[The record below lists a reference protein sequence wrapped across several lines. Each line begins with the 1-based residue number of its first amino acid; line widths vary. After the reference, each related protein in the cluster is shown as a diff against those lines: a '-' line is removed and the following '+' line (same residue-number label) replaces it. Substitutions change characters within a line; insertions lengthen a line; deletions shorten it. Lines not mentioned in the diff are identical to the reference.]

1 MYGYGVSLQVG
12 LGVAIPLL
20 DEEMARFTGVKDEDI
35 VAPIVD
41 YSRNYPYS
49 EGGPLGQVNYQELKS
64 GQITVNGK
72 EVPTGSLSS
81 YPKAR
86 EIAKIL
92 KDWIGTGHFLLSEP
106 AQLLPS
112 ADSGL
117 TFKPLIERPTQE
129 EVV

>member
-1 MYGYGVSLQVG
+1 LNEQ
-12 LGVAIPLL
+12 
-20 DEEMARFTGVKDEDI
+20 MARFTGVKDEDI

-41 YSRNYPYS
+41 YSRDYPYS
-49 EGGPLGQVNYQELKS
+49 EGGPLGHVNYKELKS

-86 EIAKIL
+86 EIAETL
-92 KDWIGTGHFLLSEP
+92 KDWIATGHFLLSEP
-106 AQLLPS
+106 AQLVPS

-117 TFKPLIERPTQE
+117 TFKPLVERPVQS
-129 EVV
+129 EVI